1 MPLQVSPGQ
10 TLTIVVENQ
19 GRVCYGPELAD
30 RLLLELE
37 TNAKRRSAKISQLRR
52 RPLLYHD

>member
-30 RLLLELE
+30 RLIHMLVFELQMI
-37 TNAKRRSAKISQLRR
+37 NLRWF
-52 RPLLYHD
+52 HNHGA